1 MKARFVFLVTA
12 GLIPALTGCG
22 VAIRS
27 RASFAEGAD
36 LRGGLT
42 FGWNQVDDRVNG
54 DPRLQGNR
62 FFEDRLHEAIE
73 WQLSL
78 RGIHHDESSP
88 DLLVHHHLSL
98 EDHEMVAEVTDPSGS
113 TTTSVDSYEQ
123 GTVMVHIVDNGHK
136 KDLWVAWAQADIDVA
151 LRSPDNMRNW
161 VNDLVTEMF
170 KDWPVMERMPPRP

>member
-1 MKARFVFLVTA
+1 MLLLTA
-12 GLIPALTGCG
+12 GLLPASTGCG
-22 VAIRS
+22 VVIRS
-27 RASFAEGAD
+27 GASFAEAAD
-36 LRGGLT
+36 LRSGLT

-98 EDHEMVAEVTDPSGS
+98 EDHEMVAEVANSSGS
-113 TTTSVDSYEQ
+113 TTTDVYNYEQ
-123 GTVMVHIVDNGHK
+123 GTVVVHVVDPTHK
-136 KDLWVAWAQADIDVA
+136 KDLWVAWAQADIDIA
-151 LRSPDNMRNW
+151 LRSPENMRNW
-161 VNDLVTEMF
+161 VYALVAEMF
-170 KDWPVMERMPPRP
+170 EDWPVMERSSRP